1 MFYYFHFLTLKKV
14 KFDQKLPKLI
24 DCVREITGK
33 GLKEEKRLKTPEKK
47 LDFLFAQQRL
57 KF

>member
-24 DCVREITGK
+24 DSGREITGK
-33 GLKEEKRLKTPEKK
+33 GLKEEKRLKTPEKSWIFY
-47 LDFLFAQQRL
+47 LHSRD
-57 KF
+57 